1 MNTRLLACLLAMVAA
16 AGCRTAGHRSNCIS
30 PPPDVPR
37 ELSKVSLPAYR
48 VEPPDVLLIDIV
60 RVLPRQPYAITA
72 LDVLEIDV
80 VGAYPDRPI
89 RGAYQVGADGAV
101 NLGPPYGS
109 VRVMGLS
116 LEAARDAI
124 EKQLREQLA
133 NPQVSVALMDVAAK
147 QIVAGEHLVGPDGT
161 VNLGT
166 YGSVYLAGM
175 TLDEAKRAVEAH
187 LGRYLQSPE
196 VSIDVF
202 AYNSK
207 AYYLITEGAGLGD
220 TVTRLP
226 VTGNETVLDA
236 VSLVGGLQSVSSTKI
251 WISRPAP
258 DGTPC
263 YQVLPVNWQAVTK
276 GADTTTNY
284 QILPGDRVFVAQDKM
299 VAFDTWVA
307 KMVTP
312 FERIF
317 GFTLLGTGT
326 IQQINSFPR
335 GNTVGFGFF

>member
-1 MNTRLLACLLAMVAA
+1 
-16 AGCRTAGHRSNCIS
+16 
-30 PPPDVPR
+30 
-37 ELSKVSLPAYR
+37 
-48 VEPPDVLLIDIV
+48 
-60 RVLPRQPYAITA
+60 
-72 LDVLEIDV
+72 
-80 VGAYPDRPI
+80 
-89 RGAYQVGADGAV
+89 
-101 NLGPPYGS
+101 
-109 VRVMGLS
+109 
-116 LEAARDAI
+116 
-124 EKQLREQLA
+124 
-133 NPQVSVALMDVAAK
+133 
-147 QIVAGEHLVGPDGT
+147 
-161 VNLGT
+161 
-166 YGSVYLAGM
+166 
-175 TLDEAKRAVEAH
+175 
-187 LGRYLQSPE
+187 
-196 VSIDVF
+196 
-202 AYNSK
+202 
-207 AYYLITEGAGLGD
+207 
-220 TVTRLP
+220 

-258 DGTPC
+258 DGAPC